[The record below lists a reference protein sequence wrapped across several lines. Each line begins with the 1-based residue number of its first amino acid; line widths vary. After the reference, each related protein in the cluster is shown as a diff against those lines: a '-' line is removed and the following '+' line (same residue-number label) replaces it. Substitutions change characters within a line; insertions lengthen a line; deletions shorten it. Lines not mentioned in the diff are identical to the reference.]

1 MRHVNVLL
9 VSPEFPDTF
18 WSFKHA
24 VRFIRRKASFPPLGL
39 LTVAAMLPAAWDK
52 RLVDMNVAPLRDE
65 DLRRADLVFI
75 GAMTAQRSAARAVI
89 ARCRAARVPVVA
101 GGPLFTA
108 ERDDFTEVD
117 HLVLGEA
124 EVTLPRFL
132 RDLAQGRPA
141 RCYTAD
147 GYADLHT
154 TPAPLWELADLEA
167 YASMSV
173 QYGRGC
179 PYDCEFCNVT
189 ALLGHRPRT
198 KSPEQVVAELDRLQA
213 LGWRGPVFFV
223 DDNLIGNKRDLKERL
238 LPALIA
244 WQRER
249 RQNPFT
255 AQVSMNLADDD
266 DLMRAMALAGF
277 DAAFVG
283 IETPDESALAECNK
297 KQNLGRDLIADVKR
311 VQRAGMEIYAGFIV
325 GFDQDTPATFRRQ
338 IEFIQTSGIAT
349 AMVGLLQA
357 PPGTRLF
364 ERMRAEGRLLGG
376 ITGDNADGTTN
387 IVPRMDP
394 GVLRSG
400 YRDLLRHIYAP
411 RQYYG
416 RVRTFLREFKVPEV
430 KTRPDLQRCLAFA
443 RSAARLGVLGR
454 ERLHFWRLMLW
465 TLTRRPR
472 LFSRA
477 VTLAIYGYH
486 FRRVSDQHIG

>member
-1 MRHVNVLL
+1 MKILL
-9 VSPEFPDTF
+9 ISPEFPDTF

-39 LTVAAMLPAAWDK
+39 LTVAAMLPSGWDK
-52 RLVDMNVAPLRDE
+52 RLVDLNVGRLSE
-65 DLRRADLVFI
+65 ADLAWADMAFV
-75 GAMTAQRSAARAVI
+75 GAMTAQRSSARSVM
-89 ARCRAARVPVVA
+89 ARCRAAGVPVVA

-108 ERDDFTEVD
+108 EPDDWGEVD

-124 EVTLPRFL
+124 ETTLPRFL
-132 RDLAQGRPA
+132 ADLGRGAPA
-141 RCYTAD
+141 RRYDAD
-147 GYADLHT
+147 GFADLHD
-154 TPAPLWELADLEA
+154 TPAPLWELADLGS

-173 QYGRGC
+173 QFCRGC

-198 KSPEQVVAELDRLQA
+198 KTPEQVVAELDRLHA

-223 DDNLIGNKRDLKERL
+223 DDNLIGHKRDLKERL
-238 LPALIA
+238 LPALIE
-244 WQRER
+244 WQRR
-249 RQNPFT
+249 AGGTPFT

-266 DLMRAMALAGF
+266 DLMRLMAEAGF

-283 IETPDESALAECNK
+283 IETPDDGALAECNK
-297 KQNLGRDLIADVKR
+297 KQNLGRNLVQDVKR
-311 VQRAGMEIYAGFIV
+311 IQRAGMEIYAGFIV
-325 GFDQDTPATFRRQ
+325 GFDNDTPATFARQ
-338 IEFIQTSGIAT
+338 IEFIQMSGIAT

-357 PPGTRLF
+357 PPGTRLY
-364 ERMRAEGRLLGG
+364 ERMKSEGRLLGAM
-376 ITGDNADGTTN
+376 TGDNADGTTN
-387 IVPRMDP
+387 ILPAMDLDA
-394 GVLRSG
+394 LRSG
-400 YRDLLRHIYAP
+400 YRELLRHIYAP
-411 RQYYG
+411 RQYYR

-430 KTRPDLQRCLAFA
+430 KTRPDLQRLLAFA

-454 ERLHFWRLMLW
+454 ERLHFWWLMVW

-486 FRRVSDQHIG
+486 FRRVSEQHVL